1 MIKHLLYVSLLLL
14 MVNSCK
20 ETPTQRRQFAPK
32 QKRQPDTKKSSIK
45 NPTFPTKAILGT
57 WTTDGNGP
65 HADFE
70 LTKNSFYIVDFDGDG
85 DRRYAIIENKIY
97 IYHPEN
103 RIQTGLIKKAQND
116 SLIIYWSSGDYATY
130 VRWRN

>member
-1 MIKHLLYVSLLLL
+1 MLLLL
-14 MVNSCK
+14 LLVNSCK
-20 ETPTQRRQFAPK
+20 ERPTQKKQFAPK
-32 QKRQPDTKKSSIK
+32 QKLQPDTRKSSIK
-45 NPTFPTKAILGT
+45 NATFPTKAFFGI
-57 WTTDGNGP
+57 WTTDNNGP

-85 DRRYAIIENKIY
+85 DRRYDIIENKIY

-116 SLIIYWSSGDYATY
+116 SLVIYWASGDYSTY
-130 VRWRN
+130 VRWTN